1 MNIICVMSDSLRRDH
16 LGCYGN
22 EWIQTPNLDR
32 FAKTATVFDMA
43 FQSSHPTIPNRTDLF
58 SGRYSFPWHGW
69 QPLDTQA
76 RVMSQIFGEQGY
88 ETCLIGDTYH
98 MFKEGYYFQRGFDG
112 WLWNRGQEGDPLVRD
127 ATIPIEFPCAP
138 EKIRQPYPDRYP
150 QIIRNRYHRRVE
162 TDWFAPGTMTTA
174 MDWLEK
180 NRSCDRFLLWIDC
193 FDPHE
198 PWDPPQHYIDLY
210 DPDYD
215 LTEDCDY
222 PEGAPCTFLSKR
234 ELKHT
239 QARYAGEVTM
249 VDRWFGKLLDQL
261 ELLRLA
267 DNTAVF
273 FMADHGH
280 YLNYPTDGGLIGKPL
295 RYKDELY
302 PMYQSLINIPFLCRV
317 PGAKARRVRQVVQ
330 PPDLLPTLMELTGI
344 DEAGDFHGQ
353 SFVPALHGRKADTR
367 RYAFSAQYSLVA
379 NVTSANW
386 SYGCWPGGCRKPVLF
401 DLKSDPNQKRSVAAR
416 HPQVAKRMHGEL
428 RRFLNSVGAP
438 EETVAAYAL
447 EGS

>member
-1 MNIICVMSDSLRRDH
+1 
-16 LGCYGN
+16 
-22 EWIQTPNLDR
+22 
-32 FAKTATVFDMA
+32 
-43 FQSSHPTIPNRTDLF
+43 
-58 SGRYSFPWHGW
+58 
-69 QPLDTQA
+69 
-76 RVMSQIFGEQGY
+76 
-88 ETCLIGDTYH
+88 
-98 MFKEGYYFQRGFDG
+98 
-112 WLWNRGQEGDPLVRD
+112 
-127 ATIPIEFPCAP
+127 
-138 EKIRQPYPDRYP
+138 
-150 QIIRNRYHRRVE
+150 
-162 TDWFAPGTMTTA
+162 
-174 MDWLEK
+174 
-180 NRSCDRFLLWIDC
+180 
-193 FDPHE
+193 
-198 PWDPPQHYIDLY
+198 
-210 DPDYD
+210 
-215 LTEDCDY
+215 
-222 PEGAPCTFLSKR
+222 
-234 ELKHT
+234 
-239 QARYAGEVTM
+239 
-249 VDRWFGKLLDQL
+249 
-261 ELLRLA
+261 
-267 DNTAVF
+267 
-273 FMADHGH
+273 MADHGH